1 MGPARRRMVSLR
13 SPNRGGEL
21 RWLRDRSFALRA
33 DLVELQR
40 HGRGV
45 RVQPIRGLSRVGSD
59 RSDARGA
66 NSRWDSNLRC
76 GRRCASADPRVSG
89 RSVRAFDN
97 HRELWRRQLAGPSLR
112 MVARGGRDCI
122 GRAFGGFVIPPPSWF
137 AVTAILSC
145 ALAVIPVAVSVRVF
159 QAVAWKTPRESGATL
174 RIAAK
179 VQGLALLPV
188 VWCLALG
195 CLTLS
200 IALAF
205 GVEDSPVLGATLIAL
220 F

>member
-13 SPNRGGEL
+13 RPNRGCEL

-112 MVARGGRDCI
+112 MVARGGGDCI
-122 GRAFGGFVIPPPSWF
+122 GRHYVPPFVPSVGPSPWKRRLWDRGVRARNGGRN
-137 AVTAILSC
+137 TAG
-145 ALAVIPVAVSVRVF
+145 PG
-159 QAVAWKTPRESGATL
+159 T
-174 RIAAK
+174 
-179 VQGLALLPV
+179 
-188 VWCLALG
+188 
-195 CLTLS
+195 
-200 IALAF
+200 
-205 GVEDSPVLGATLIAL
+205 
-220 F
+220 